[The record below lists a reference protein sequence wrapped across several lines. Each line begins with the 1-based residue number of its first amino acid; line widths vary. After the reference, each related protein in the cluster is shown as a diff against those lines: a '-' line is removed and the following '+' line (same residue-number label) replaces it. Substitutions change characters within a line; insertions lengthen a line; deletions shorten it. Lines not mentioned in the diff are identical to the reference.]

1 MFIPLEGQGVVSIRR
16 VVAMIRHGDET
27 AVYLNDGTI
36 LATGFRPEP
45 LGKRYNAFSK
55 EPREHALA
63 LRRRMGGNR
72 T

>member
-36 LATGFRPEP
+36 LATGFTRRRWVKIQRFQQR
-45 LGKRYNAFSK
+45 GKEN
-55 EPREHALA
+55 ALA